1 MVNTKIVSFAPFPL
15 EAQRSWFLKYV
26 DPSEVEF
33 TVARAD
39 LSEEEV
45 CEAISDATILLATPG
60 TPFLNRKVLES
71 AKGVKLVQFISVG
84 YDRIDLD
91 AAAELGVPVAN
102 NAGVNAI
109 TVAEHAI
116 MMILVLQ
123 KKAFQSHSAVMQG
136 RWPKLEPGDMWE
148 IRGRT
153 LGILGLGAI
162 GTEVAKI
169 ARGFGAR
176 VLYNKRNRLTED
188 AERELGV
195 EYRSFEDLLKESDVL
210 TVHVPLTDETRYMI
224 GEEEVAT
231 MKDGAIVVNT
241 ARRDVV
247 DESALS
253 NALRR
258 GKLYGVG
265 IDVPKTS
272 DDRAEELR
280 ELFGGYNAIATSH
293 IASASRQIMGRMI
306 ERMSENIRRALS
318 GEEPRFLVTAS

>member
-1 MVNTKIVSFAPFPL
+1 M
-15 EAQRSWFLKYV
+15 FLKYV
-26 DPSEVEF
+26 DPSEIEF
-33 TVARAD
+33 TVARRD
-39 LSEEEV
+39 LSEDEV
-45 CEAISDATILLATPG
+45 CEAISDATLILATPG
-60 TPFLNRKVLES
+60 TPFLNRKVLDS
-71 AKGVKLVQFISVG
+71 AKELKLVQFLSVG
-84 YDRIDLD
+84 YARIDLD
-91 AAAELGVPVAN
+91 AAAELGIPVAN

-123 KKAFQSHSAVMQG
+123 KKAVQYHNSVMQG
-136 RWPKLEPGDMWE
+136 QWPEWKSGDMWE
-148 IRGRT
+148 LRGRT

-210 TVHVPLTDETRYMI
+210 TVHVPLTDETRQMI
-224 GEEEVAT
+224 GEDEVAT

-272 DDRAEELR
+272 EDRAEELR
-280 ELFGGYNAIATSH
+280 ELFGGYNAIITSH
-293 IASASRQIMGRMI
+293 IASVSRQIMGRMI

>member
-1 MVNTKIVSFAPFPL
+1 MEKAKILSFFQRPL
-15 EAQRSWFLKYV
+15 EDQRSAFLKYV
-26 DPSEVEF
+26 DSSEVEF
-33 TVARAD
+33 TVARTD

-45 CEAISDATILLATPG
+45 CEAVSDATIILATPG
-60 TPFLNRKVLES
+60 TPFLNRKILDS
-71 AKGVKLVQFISVG
+71 AKEVKLVQFVSVG
-84 YDRIDLD
+84 YDRIDLE
-91 AAAELGVPVAN
+91 AAAELGILVAN

-123 KKAFQSHSAVMQG
+123 KKAIQFHNDVMQG
-136 RWPKLEPGDMWE
+136 QWPMSELGDMWE
-148 IRGRT
+148 LRGRT

-176 VLYNKRNRLTED
+176 VLYNKRHRLTED

-210 TVHVPLTDETRYMI
+210 TVHVPLTDETKHMI
-224 GEEEVAT
+224 SEDEVAT

-280 ELFGGYNAIATSH
+280 KLFEGHNAITTSH
-293 IASASRQIMGRMI
+293 IASVSRQIMGRFI
-306 ERMSENIRRALS
+306 EQLSENVRRALS
-318 GEEPRFLVTAS
+318 GEEPRFLVKTS